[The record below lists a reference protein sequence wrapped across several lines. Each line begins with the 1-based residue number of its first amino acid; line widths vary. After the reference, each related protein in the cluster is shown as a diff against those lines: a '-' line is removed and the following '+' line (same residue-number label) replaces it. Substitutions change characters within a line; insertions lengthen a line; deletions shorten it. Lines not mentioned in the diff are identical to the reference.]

1 MVARKIVAR
10 LFKYPISYRYA
21 DAMKYWVHSEAKF
34 DDTIP
39 TIIPNWDHS
48 PRSGAKGVILT
59 GATPQLFRKHVEEII
74 NLIKDKK
81 KKNVL
86 CLLNHGTNG
95 ERETIWNRIY
105 NMEMDI

>member
-1 MVARKIVAR
+1 
-10 LFKYPISYRYA
+10 
-21 DAMKYWVHSEAKF
+21 MKYWVHSEAKF

-81 KKNVL
+81 EEERIVFVKSWNEWGEGNYMEPDLQFKKGYIEALRRALDQFERDENV
-86 CLLNHGTNG
+86 
-95 ERETIWNRIY
+95 E
-105 NMEMDI
+105 